1 MPCQEHL
8 VEVRERRG
16 ELEALGAGVIA
27 VGFSPAEP
35 LAALARY
42 LEWPWPMLSDPERRL
57 YARLQLPRV
66 GLRDVYTPG
75 TLRRYAASLLHGR
88 RIRRPVEDTRQ
99 MGGDAIV
106 AAGAAVQVFRPRSP
120 DDRVPVETL
129 VAVLRAAMPGVAT
142 R

>member
-1 MPCQEHL
+1 M
-8 VEVRERRG
+8 EVRERRA

-42 LEWPWPMLSDPERRL
+42 LDWPWPMLSDPERRL
-57 YARLQLPRV
+57 YARLGLPRV
-66 GLRDVYTPG
+66 GLRHVYTPG
-75 TLRRYAASLLHGR
+75 TLRRYAASLLHGQ

-99 MGGDAIV
+99 MGGDAVV
-106 AAGAAVQVFRPRSP
+106 AAGAAVRVFRPRNP

-129 VAVLRAAMPGVAT
+129 IAALRATVAGAT
-142 R
+142 LR